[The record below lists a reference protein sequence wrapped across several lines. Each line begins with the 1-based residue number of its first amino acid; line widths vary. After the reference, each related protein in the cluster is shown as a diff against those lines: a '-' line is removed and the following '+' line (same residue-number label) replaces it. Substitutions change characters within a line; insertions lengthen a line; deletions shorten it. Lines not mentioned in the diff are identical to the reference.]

1 MKALLT
7 IAVLAL
13 AWVGT
18 TKAMPPF
25 ARQPQDS
32 QTLPVDPFAPTRRA
46 TPDAAPLGLSAREAA
61 RQAQSINGGGRV
73 LSVEDANGGWR
84 VKLLKDGNV
93 RIVFI
98 QH

>member
-13 AWVGT
+13 ALIGSAAA
-18 TKAMPPF
+18 KPPF
-25 ARQPQDS
+25 ARQPQS
-32 QTLPVDPFAPTRRA
+32 GEVLPTDHFAPARPA
-46 TPDAAPLGLSAREAA
+46 TPDAAPAGLSAREAA
-61 RQAQSINGGGRV
+61 RRAQSINGGGRV

-93 RIVFI
+93 RIVFM